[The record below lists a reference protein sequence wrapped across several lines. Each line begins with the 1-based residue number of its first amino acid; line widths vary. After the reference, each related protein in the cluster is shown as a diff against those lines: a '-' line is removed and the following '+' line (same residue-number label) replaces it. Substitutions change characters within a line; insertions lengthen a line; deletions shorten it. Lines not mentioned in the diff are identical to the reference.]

1 MHKFILGENPQA
13 PDSGGL
19 WIIHLPDPK
28 AIIEAVHDA
37 DKVHSKKATYSS
49 NYQYVNS
56 DGITE
61 NWQLRLYHY
70 FTTGIPTKIEG
81 EALAQKMLFDAWH
94 WFVAYLKW
102 EDNNIDLQEYGDNN

>member
-1 MHKFILGENPQA
+1 MDNST
-13 PDSGGL
+13 PDL
-19 WIIHLPDPK
+19 K

-61 NWQLRLYHY
+61 NWQLRLYQLFHDRY
-70 FTTGIPTKIEG
+70 STKIEG
-81 EALAQKMLFDAWH
+81 EALAQKCFSMRGIGS
-94 WFVAYLKW
+94 VAYLKW